1 MHRETFNKS
10 YSIPNNFSH
19 HPHSRNATMKYDCT
33 RNRYNIWK
41 KVDIHLK
48 TFVNFSNFR
57 LNKSFSLH
65 TTHSVQSTPISEPNN
80 NPPGCNKKYK
90 ETRKTDTFSPFHM
103 PNYIL
108 ASTSFI
114 TSFRQWHSP
123 RFHMS
128 FIIIN
133 TQNAIMQV
141 LHYNFIFNY
150 SLNWGLPS
158 PMVSRHYRWILSPG
172 LL

>member
-1 MHRETFNKS
+1 
-10 YSIPNNFSH
+10 
-19 HPHSRNATMKYDCT
+19 MKYDST
-33 RNRYNIWK
+33 QNRQYLWK

-48 TFVNFSNFR
+48 TFANFSNFR

-65 TTHSVQSTPISEPNN
+65 TQPSSINSEWNY
-80 NPPGCNKKYK
+80 PPGCNKKYK

-103 PNYIL
+103 PNYSL
-108 ASTSFI
+108 SSTSFI
-114 TSFRQWHSP
+114 TSFRQRHSP

-133 TQNAIMQV
+133 TQNVIIMQV

-150 SLNWGLPS
+150 SHN
-158 PMVSRHYRWILSPG
+158 
-172 LL
+172 